1 MLSEYNGYFAG
12 NAPIE
17 QLTMAQIGTLLNE
30 QATWLQ
36 NQSQVSGNIEG
47 NVVTLDNTGAPI
59 NLPLTGT
66 NIGSPY
72 AGTQSGW
79 TLVPTGTSTYKAL
92 AAWPAEP
99 TRRVIVTVPSGPAPG
114 SKAQPVKYVVVQ
126 VAPKTVRMK
135 HGKVT
140 VSLKCE
146 ATKGKT
152 PKGKVCTGKF
162 TMKVKGV
169 KRTLTH
175 KFRIKTGKVYR
186 ISIKVPNVAHAASK
200 SEHKHPKH
208 KRPVYKASLVI
219 STNQSHAKPLIKRG
233 TLKIKT

>member
-1 MLSEYNGYFAG
+1 
-12 NAPIE
+12 
-17 QLTMAQIGTLLNE
+17 
-30 QATWLQ
+30 
-36 NQSQVSGNIEG
+36 
-47 NVVTLDNTGAPI
+47 
-59 NLPLTGT
+59 
-66 NIGSPY
+66 
-72 AGTQSGW
+72 
-79 TLVPTGTSTYKAL
+79 
-92 AAWPAEP
+92 
-99 TRRVIVTVPSGPAPG
+99 
-114 SKAQPVKYVVVQ
+114 VVVQ

-162 TMKVKGV
+162 TFKVKSV

-186 ISIKVPNVAHAASK
+186 SSIKVPNVAQAASK
-200 SEHKHPKH
+200 SKHKH
-208 KRPVYKASLVI
+208 PVYKASLVI